1 MWLAPTRPIRNGKD
15 LFFHDKVMLAKTI
28 GAVVLGIK
36 AFKVETE
43 VDVSPG
49 LPAFNIVGLA
59 ESSVKE
65 SRERVKAAIKNC
77 GYQFPTQRI
86 TANLA
91 PADIKKENTGL
102 DLPLALAILCI
113 SGVVPQEKLAGFV
126 FCGELSLDGTIRP
139 TRGVLP
145 VALSTKNWGLCKLA
159 IPVENSTEASVVE
172 GLKVFP
178 VSHLSQLVDFLKG
191 ETQIDP
197 VASSINELLRNQT
210 YKDDDFADVV
220 GQESAKRAL
229 EVAAAGSHN
238 ILMTGPPGSGKTML
252 ARRLPSILPPLTFE
266 EALETTVIY
275 SVAGLLDEKRPLI
288 VKRPF
293 CSPHHTISDAGLIG
307 GGTYPR
313 PGQVS
318 LAHNGVLFLDE
329 LPEFK
334 RHVLDSLRQ
343 PIEDGFVTISRAAI
357 TLRFPARFTLVAAQ
371 NPCPCGFFGQEDQ
384 NCTCTPSQIHRYR
397 TKVSGPLMDRI
408 DIHVEVPPV
417 PYGDLA
423 KRRRGEPSAT
433 IKKRVIDARKI
444 QEQRF
449 KGSGL
454 FSNAQMS
461 VKEINRFC
469 NLDSDCEEFLKK
481 ICTKLKLSARAY
493 HRILKIART
502 IADLEQKEQIES
514 THIAEAVHYRGLDR
528 ESPF

>member
-1 MWLAPTRPIRNGKD
+1 
-15 LFFHDKVMLAKTI
+15 MLAKTI
-28 GAVVLGIK
+28 GSVVLGIK
-36 AFKVETE
+36 AFKVVAE

-77 GYQFPTQRI
+77 GYKFPTQRI

-113 SGVVPQEKLAGFV
+113 SGVVPKEALENFV
-126 FCGELSLDGTIRP
+126 FCGELSLDGSIRN
-139 TRGVLP
+139 TRGILP
-145 VALSTKNWGLCKLA
+145 IALSTKEWGIDRLA
-159 IPVENSTEASVVE
+159 VPEGNCSEASVVE
-172 GLKVFP
+172 GVEVYP
-178 VSHLSQLVDFLKG
+178 ATHLSQIVGFLRG
-191 ETQIDP
+191 EIPLQPVTSSFQALMDATQ
-197 VASSINELLRNQT
+197 NQT
-210 YKDDDFADVV
+210 DVDFADVS

-229 EVAAAGSHN
+229 EVAAAGGHN
-238 ILMTGPPGSGKTML
+238 VLMTGPPGSGKTML

-275 SVAGLLDEKRPLI
+275 SVAGLLDENMPLI
-288 VKRPF
+288 TKRPF
-293 CSPHHTISDAGLIG
+293 CAPHHTISDAGIIG

-343 PIEDGFVTISRAAI
+343 PLEDGFVTISRAAI
-357 TLRFPARFTLVAAQ
+357 TLKFPARFTLVAAQ
-371 NPCPCGFFGQEDQ
+371 NPCPCGYFGQEDET
-384 NCTCTPSQIHRYR
+384 CTCTPAQVHRYR

-408 DIHVEVPPV
+408 DIHIEVPPV
-417 PYGDLA
+417 PYGELA
-423 KRRRGEPSAT
+423 KGRRGESSQE
-433 IKKRVIDARKI
+433 IKRRVTMARKI
-444 QEQRF
+444 QESRF
-449 KGSGL
+449 KGLGL
-454 FSNAQMS
+454 FSNGQMS
-461 VKEINRFC
+461 VKEINKYCTLQR
-469 NLDSDCEEFLKK
+469 DSEHFLQQV
-481 ICTKLKLSARAY
+481 CTKLKLSARAY
-493 HRILKIART
+493 HRVLKIART

-514 THIAEAVHYRGLDR
+514 SHIAEAVHYRGLDR
-528 ESPF
+528 ESAY